1 MTAESWAAGP
11 YLAFDTETTGVNVA
25 VDRIVTAAVVDI
37 RPGQEPRV
45 RTWLVNPGVEIPAGA
60 TAVHGITT
68 EMARAEGVH
77 PSVALDEI
85 SLEIE
90 TALASGV
97 PLVAMNASF
106 DLTLLDRELIR
117 YKLGGLGE
125 RLGGYDAIRPVLDPM
140 VLDRE
145 VDKYRKGKRTLEAL
159 CAHYKVAIDN
169 AHDASAD
176 AIAACRVLFRI
187 AKQYPRSIGTADLHE
202 LHDRQIGWHA
212 ERMTNFAQYLRGK
225 GEDPKDVDGSWPI
238 RRLAEQQ
245 AA

>member
-1 MTAESWAAGP
+1 MTWAAGP
-11 YLAFDTETTGVNVA
+11 YLAFDTETTGVNVEQ
-25 VDRIVTAAVVDI
+25 DRIVTAAIVDI
-37 RPGQEPRV
+37 RPGEQPRT
-45 RTWLVNPGVEIPAGA
+45 RTWLVNPGIDIPAGA

-68 EMARAEGVH
+68 EMARADGIH
-77 PSVALDEI
+77 PSTALDEI

-97 PLVAMNASF
+97 PLVAMNASY

-145 VDKYRKGKRTLEAL
+145 VDKYRRGKRTLTAL
-159 CAHYKVAIDN
+159 CQHYQVELDGAHA
-169 AHDASAD
+169 AHAD
-176 AIAACRVLFRI
+176 ALGACRVLFRI
-187 AKQYPRSIGTADLHE
+187 AKQYSRSIGTVDPQE

-212 ERMTNFAQYLRGK
+212 ERQADFAKYLRGK
-225 GEDPKDVDGSWPI
+225 GEDASDVDGSWPI
-238 RRLAEQQ
+238 RRLAVER